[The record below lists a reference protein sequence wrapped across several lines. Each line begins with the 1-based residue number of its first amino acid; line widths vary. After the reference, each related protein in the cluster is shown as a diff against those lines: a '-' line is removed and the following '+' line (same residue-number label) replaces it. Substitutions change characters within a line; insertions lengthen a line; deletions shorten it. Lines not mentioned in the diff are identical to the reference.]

1 MKLRK
6 FWSVGRG
13 ARRGRPLGFATAL
26 LSNNLA
32 IHTIPPGIE
41 KFKMQHCLRSLEC
54 NIVADWERHL
64 QSLQLHVQLHSFTE
78 RQKHNQML
86 PTVCIFTTRQ
96 RSCGEVMFSAVVFFS
111 VSLSVHMRDPHVTTT
126 VWLKA
131 LSFFKQVTQA
141 VTCPRFSRE
150 EASTTKVVVLTYY
163 FAIFF
168 AETAWKWNNLD
179 SGGGST
185 RPWHPLGSADDKNYT
200 KKIRL
205 LQKTKVR

>member
-1 MKLRK
+1 
-6 FWSVGRG
+6 
-13 ARRGRPLGFATAL
+13 
-26 LSNNLA
+26 
-32 IHTIPPGIE
+32 
-41 KFKMQHCLRSLEC
+41 MQHCCRLRETS
-54 NIVADWERHL
+54 AASPAPRAA
-64 QSLQLHVQLHSFTE
+64 SFIHRAHEHIQNVTNNVHFYHPSMWLWG
-78 RQKHNQML
+78 RN
-86 PTVCIFTTRQ
+86 V
-96 RSCGEVMFSAVVFFS
+96 FSRVFFS

-150 EASTTKVVVLTYY
+150 EASTTKVGVLTYY

-179 SGGGST
+179 SGGAHVPGT
-185 RPWHPLGSADDKNYT
+185 PLGSADDKNYT
-200 KKIRL
+200 KKLWL